1 MNITDEILIYTRKNF
16 IDIDYMTNNKLQ
28 NDLERLRDEINHVA
42 IEDVESRKKLNRII
56 SDLEA
61 KLETEDEENDGLIK
75 DIKEAIEHF
84 ETEHPRA
91 TAILNDIMVT
101 LSNMGI

>member
-1 MNITDEILIYTRKNF
+1 
-16 IDIDYMTNNKLQ
+16 MTKNKLQ
-28 NDLERLRDEINHVA
+28 IDLERLREEINQVA
-42 IEDVESRKKLNRII
+42 IDDIESRKKLNQII
-56 SDLEA
+56 SDLETR
-61 KLETEDEENDGLIK
+61 LETRDEDNDDGLVK
-75 DIKEAIEHF
+75 DIKEAIQHF

>member
-1 MNITDEILIYTRKNF
+1 MKNK
-16 IDIDYMTNNKLQ
+16 KLHD
-28 NDLERLRDEINHVA
+28 DLERLRNEISHVA
-42 IEDVESRKKLNRII
+42 KDDIETRKKLNQII
-56 SDLEA
+56 SDLET
-61 KLETEDEENDGLIK
+61 KLEKPDDNDDGLVK
-75 DIKEAIEHF
+75 DIKEAIQHF